1 MRKVFLLFVLTAIA
15 AFAADVTGNWKGSIE
30 TPNGNMDLTFVLKQA
45 GTAVSGTIQSQMGEQ
60 KIDDGGKMDG
70 DKISFS
76 MTMDFGKITYSGTV
90 TGDEMKLNM
99 AFGGGGGMGG
109 DMPPMPPIIA
119 KRVK

>member
-1 MRKVFLLFVLTAIA
+1 MRKLFFLFALTAIA
-15 AFAADVTGNWKGSIE
+15 AFAADVTGSWKGSIE
-30 TPNGNMDLTFVLKQA
+30 TPNGNMDMTFVLKQTGA
-45 GTAVSGTIQSQMGEQ
+45 AVTGTIQSQMGEQ

-90 TGDEMKLNM
+90 SGDDMKLNM
-99 AFGGGGGMGG
+99 AFAGGGGG
-109 DMPPMPPIIA
+109 DMPAMPPIIA